1 MDLQTIEH
9 VKTGNPTSSTK
20 ARPNQRLSMQYWQ
33 HAFRRT
39 LAADIDVF
47 ERGVRSAFQA
57 KGPGVSLLISRV
69 G

>member
-39 LAADIDVF
+39 LVADIDVF
-47 ERGVRSAFQA
+47 RAGSAVCF
-57 KGPGVSLLISRV
+57 PGEGAWREFAEL
-69 G
+69 